1 MSKEKILELRN
12 AGYTWNQIDELLL
25 KPSEITRNKDGK
37 IVSKAF
43 KWAKAHNVEGAFTK
57 QVIGAY
63 TATQI
68 VVPLRRFNPF
78 TAKNEDRVTMAD
90 LGL

>member
-1 MSKEKILELRN
+1 MNKENILKLRT
-12 AGYTWNQIDELLL
+12 AGYTWNQIDQMVLPPEQL
-25 KPSEITRNKDGK
+25 KRNKDGK
-37 IVSKAF
+37 IVSQAF
-43 KWAKAHNVEGAFTK
+43 KFAKANNIEGAFTK

-68 VVPLRRFNPF
+68 VIPLRNFNPH
-78 TAKNEDRVTMAD
+78 APKAGVTMAD